1 MRAGSSPRARAGTK
15 VVTDPLSHLRVDLAW
30 LLMVAE
36 HKTPGDP
43 QVTDWGALVAAVSRH
58 EAEIFGV
65 AVYDTPQDR
74 AAALLQLLLHVPALE
89 RSNALFASAVAYGY
103 LVAGGVKVVTS
114 AEQVRDLARLV
125 KGGEASV
132 GDIAREL
139 RQWSL

>member
-1 MRAGSSPRARAGTK
+1 M
-15 VVTDPLSHLRVDLAW
+15 DNLRIDLAW

-36 HKTPGDP
+36 QKTPGDP
-43 QVTDWGALVAAVSRH
+43 QVTDWGALVAAVARH

-65 AVYDTPQDR
+65 PVYDTPHAR

-103 LVAGGVKVVTS
+103 LVASGVKVVTS
-114 AEQVRDLARLV
+114 PEQVRDLARLV
-125 KGGEASV
+125 KSGQASV
-132 GDIAREL
+132 HDIAREL

>member
-1 MRAGSSPRARAGTK
+1 MN
-15 VVTDPLSHLRVDLAW
+15 DLSIDLAW

-36 HKTPGDP
+36 QKTPGDP

-58 EAEIFGV
+58 DAEIFGV
-65 AVYDTPQDR
+65 PVYDSPYAR

-103 LVAGGVKVVTS
+103 LVASGVKVVTS
-114 AEQVRDLARLV
+114 AEQVRDLALLV

-132 GDIAREL
+132 HDIAREL

>member
-1 MRAGSSPRARAGTK
+1 MPPARARASTGAK
-15 VVTDPLSHLRVDLAW
+15 VVADPLDNLRIDLAW

-36 HKTPGDP
+36 QKTPGDP

-65 AVYDTPQDR
+65 PVYDTPHAR

-103 LVAGGVKVVTS
+103 LVAGGVKVAPS
-114 AEQVRDLARLV
+114 PEQVRDLARLV
-125 KGGEASV
+125 KSGQASV
-132 GDIAREL
+132 HDITEEL

>member
-1 MRAGSSPRARAGTK
+1 LGN
-15 VVTDPLSHLRVDLAW
+15 LRIDLAW

-36 HKTPGDP
+36 QKTPGDP

-65 AVYDTPQDR
+65 PVYDTPHAR

-89 RSNALFASAVAYGY
+89 RSNALFAAAVAYAY
-103 LVAGGVKVVTS
+103 LVASGVKVVTS
-114 AEQVRDLARLV
+114 PEQVRDLARLV
-125 KGGEASV
+125 KNGEASV
-132 GDIAREL
+132 HDIAQEL